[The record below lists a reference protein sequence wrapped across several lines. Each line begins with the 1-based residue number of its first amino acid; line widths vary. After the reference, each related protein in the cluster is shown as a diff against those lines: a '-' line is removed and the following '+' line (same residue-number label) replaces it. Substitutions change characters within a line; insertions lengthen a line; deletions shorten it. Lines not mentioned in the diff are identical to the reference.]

1 MPSSQILR
9 GAKFKNAFY
18 RLKTVAACW
27 TLPPA
32 ACGRLR
38 TVTKSWCG
46 CSPPCAL
53 CCDGRRA
60 GKVRIS
66 RLGDIDLSLMPRPW
80 SPGKRRHM
88 LSNAR
93 GWIFLPGTP
102 VEQRRS
108 YLKNWAMER
117 WFYESLDFQP
127 LVLRTSHDAWTF
139 RIPKSII
146 TIIIITRPKPAY
158 GRQGLDWIVW
168 PGYSF
173 VVFSTNKTMETNQ
186 KPW

>member
-1 MPSSQILR
+1 MWLNHCVLTASKEMTDSSNFGWSWSRLLR
-9 GAKFKNAFY
+9 NQKIDAVFHWNRRSFSHQCRQVRFY
-18 RLKTVAACW
+18 EVQSLKTRFIAWKLSPRAGPRHQHV
-27 TLPPA
+27 L
-32 ACGRLR
+32 GRLR

-102 VEQRRS
+102 VEPRRN
-108 YLKNWAMER
+108 YLKSWAMER
-117 WFYESLDFQP
+117 WFHESLDFQP
-127 LVLRTSHDAWTF
+127 
-139 RIPKSII
+139 KSCMDFQN
-146 TIIIITRPKPAY
+146 T
-158 GRQGLDWIVW
+158 
-168 PGYSF
+168 
-173 VVFSTNKTMETNQ
+173 
-186 KPW
+186 